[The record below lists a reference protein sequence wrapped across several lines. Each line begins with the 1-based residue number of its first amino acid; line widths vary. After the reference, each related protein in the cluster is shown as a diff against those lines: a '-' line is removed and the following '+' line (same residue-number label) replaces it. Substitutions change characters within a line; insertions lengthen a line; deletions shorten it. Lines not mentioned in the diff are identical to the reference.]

1 MAKELIVNYD
11 NKPCYS
17 IYIDNSYDAFCDK
30 VNEISNFK
38 KSKTCIVTDSNVA
51 NIHLNNMVEFA
62 KNAFEQVFTFIIPA
76 GEANKNLSQIEKLY
90 EYLIIN
96 HFDRTD
102 SLIALGGGVVGDMTG
117 YAAATYL
124 RGINFIQVPTT
135 LLSQVDSSIGG
146 KTGVDFNQYKNMVGA
161 FHMPKL
167 VYINTSTIKTL
178 PDEQFQCGMGE
189 IIKHGLIRNVH
200 YYNWLKD
207 NYKEILSLNDD
218 YLADMVYESCIIK
231 KNVVEEDPKEQSIR
245 GYLNFGH
252 TIGHAIEKLSDFKL
266 YHGQCVA
273 IGMVAASYISKE
285 LGHITNDEYEDIINT
300 IKLYN
305 LPVKCSLS
313 DSQAILQATKSDK
326 KMIGNK
332 VKFILLKSIGD
343 AYINTNLTE
352 EELLGAIEEVL

>member
-1 MAKELIVNYD
+1 MAKELIVNYE
-11 NKPCYS
+11 NQPCYS

-30 VNEISNFK
+30 INDIPNFK

-51 NIHLNNMVEFA
+51 NIYLNDMVEFA
-62 KNAFEQVFTFIIPA
+62 KNTFEQVFTFIIPA
-76 GEANKNLSQIEKLY
+76 GEANKNLSEIEKLY
-90 EYLIIN
+90 EHLIIN

-117 YAAATYL
+117 YTAATYL

-178 PDEQFQCGMGE
+178 PEEQFQCGMGE
-189 IIKHGLIRNVH
+189 IIKHGLIRNAN
-200 YYNWLKD
+200 YYQWLKD
-207 NYKEILSLNDD
+207 NYQDILNLKDD
-218 YLADMVYESCIIK
+218 SLADMIYESCLIK
-231 KNVVEEDPKEQSIR
+231 KNVVEEDPTEQSIR

-273 IGMVAASYISKE
+273 IGMVAASYLSKQH
-285 LGHITNDEYEDIINT
+285 GNITGEEYIDIINT

-305 LPVKCSLS
+305 LPVKCSLT
-313 DSQAILQATKSDK
+313 DSSAILSATKSDK

-332 VKFILLKSIGD
+332 VKFILLKSVGD
-343 AYINTNLTE
+343 AYINTDLTE